1 MKAEGP
7 ILESRGLDAGY
18 DGKTVVKNICVEAL
32 KGQTLCLLGP
42 NGSGKSTVLR
52 TLSGLLAPVHGA
64 VYIRGGRIERM
75 KPVDKAKNLAVVL
88 TESLSIPMTSVFEI
102 VAAGRTPHTGFF
114 GKLSEEDTRV
124 VNEAL
129 DTVGAASL
137 AGREYYSLSDGEKQ
151 KVMIARA
158 LSQEPRLIILDEPT
172 SHLDL
177 KHKIEVMRILN
188 RLSRERG
195 LTVILAMHDIDI
207 ALKTCE
213 YVFWVKDGAVSAAGK
228 PEDLPGGEALNG
240 LYGIDDAFYDT
251 LLGGV
256 ELCNELPPVV
266 FIAAGGGTGT
276 PLYRAVSRIGAGI
289 ATGILHRNDID
300 CRIAENMHL
309 TIVAE
314 DSFKRIGSDRVSE
327 AWRLMREAALVVDA
341 AFPVGDFNGENI
353 ALLRR
358 ATSSGLRCVSLRSG
372 TDLQT
377 VYGEAS
383 GSVERVESVG
393 GVSKALESLT
403 GV

>member
-1 MKAEGP
+1 
-7 ILESRGLDAGY
+7 
-18 DGKTVVKNICVEAL
+18 
-32 KGQTLCLLGP
+32 
-42 NGSGKSTVLR
+42 
-52 TLSGLLAPVHGA
+52 
-64 VYIRGGRIERM
+64 
-75 KPVDKAKNLAVVL
+75 
-88 TESLSIPMTSVFEI
+88 
-102 VAAGRTPHTGFF
+102 
-114 GKLSEEDTRV
+114 

-300 CRIAENMHL
+300 CRIAENMRL

-358 ATSSGLRCVSLRSG
+358 AASSGLRCVSLRSG

-403 GV
+403 VV